1 MRKFGYYL
9 FAALTTIILPTACM
23 EKLQVSPNPETVLSE
38 PETYEKQI
46 SESMLS
52 LRNQLFPQTKSS
64 AGDDAPLICIVNF
77 EGGGYS
83 I

>member
-38 PETYEKQI
+38 PETYAKQI
-46 SESMLS
+46 SESMLF
-52 LRNQLFPQTKSS
+52 LEKS
-64 AGDDAPLICIVNF
+64 IVSSNEIF
-77 EGGGYS
+77 KRWCFFYRTYLCE
-83 I
+83 